1 LKTKALAV
9 LRLFMT
15 SGFNYINAFNNN
27 YYTPRVLIFKLFP
40 LIPYLKSRFSPVLWS
55 VYQDIVYSGLDQANS
70 LSQRKKIIRFNQF
83 IFLTLCGTLMSVVS
97 YFTLSLYIS
106 ALVNLSAGYIFILA
120 FHLNSKKK
128 FELARIIAIVNLN
141 LYLIVMNYM
150 EGLRAGEY
158 LLYFPYFLV
167 MTLVIDVKR
176 NFTEL
181 KFVYLITIVSVL
193 LCLNVSPYENYYQVR
208 IAGMFARLYSSN
220 LAISLTLTT
229 FFSYFIF
236 RVNRDHEEAIL
247 KEKHFVDT
255 IYNTSLDGVLIMDAE
270 HRKIIGCNNR
280 ACELLHIKNKKE
292 IEGTAIEDWFTSEH
306 IKLFK
311 SIELNLATQQIK
323 DWQGEL
329 SLTSAERT
337 FFAFVNIVSF
347 LDLDRRFLKISILD
361 ISEIKTAQ
369 FELMKA
375 KQKAEVASQA
385 KSRFL
390 SNMSHELRTPLNG
403 IICPNRNH
411 TWTFLNI
418 HQST

>member
-1 LKTKALAV
+1 
-9 LRLFMT
+9 M
-15 SGFNYINAFNNN
+15 
-27 YYTPRVLIFKLFP
+27 
-40 LIPYLKSRFSPVLWS
+40 WS
-55 VYQDIVYSGLDQANS
+55 VYQDIVYSGLDPANTVS
-70 LSQRKKIIRFNQF
+70 HRKKIVRFNQF
-83 IFLTLCGTLMSVVS
+83 IFLTLCGTLLSVVS
-97 YFTLSLYIS
+97 YFTFSLYIS

-120 FHLNSKKK
+120 FHLNSKKR

-193 LCLNVSPYENYYQVR
+193 ICLNLSPYENYYQVR

-270 HRKIIGCNNR
+270 VTKDHR
-280 ACELLHIKNKKE
+280 L
-292 IEGTAIEDWFTSEH
+292 
-306 IKLFK
+306 
-311 SIELNLATQQIK
+311 
-323 DWQGEL
+323 
-329 SLTSAERT
+329 
-337 FFAFVNIVSF
+337 
-347 LDLDRRFLKISILD
+347 
-361 ISEIKTAQ
+361 
-369 FELMKA
+369 
-375 KQKAEVASQA
+375 
-385 KSRFL
+385 
-390 SNMSHELRTPLNG
+390 
-403 IICPNRNH
+403 
-411 TWTFLNI
+411 
-418 HQST
+418 

>member
-1 LKTKALAV
+1 
-9 LRLFMT
+9 M
-15 SGFNYINAFNNN
+15 
-27 YYTPRVLIFKLFP
+27 
-40 LIPYLKSRFSPVLWS
+40 
-55 VYQDIVYSGLDQANS
+55 
-70 LSQRKKIIRFNQF
+70 
-83 IFLTLCGTLMSVVS
+83 LCGTLLSVIS

-120 FHLNSKKK
+120 FHLNSKKR

-181 KFVYLITIVSVL
+181 KFVYLITIVSVMI
-193 LCLNVSPYENYYQVR
+193 CLSLSPFENYYQVR
-208 IAGMFARLYSSN
+208 IGGMFARLYSSN

-255 IYNTSLDGVLIMDAE
+255 IYNTSLDGVLIMDADA
-270 HRKIIGCNNR
+270 RKIIGCNNR

-311 SIELNLATQQIK
+311 SVELNLATQA
-323 DWQGEL
+323 DQGL
-329 SLTSAERT
+329 A
-337 FFAFVNIVSF
+337 
-347 LDLDRRFLKISILD
+347 
-361 ISEIKTAQ
+361 
-369 FELMKA
+369 
-375 KQKAEVASQA
+375 
-385 KSRFL
+385 
-390 SNMSHELRTPLNG
+390 G
-403 IICPNRNH
+403 
-411 TWTFLNI
+411 
-418 HQST
+418 

>member
-1 LKTKALAV
+1 
-9 LRLFMT
+9 
-15 SGFNYINAFNNN
+15 
-27 YYTPRVLIFKLFP
+27 
-40 LIPYLKSRFSPVLWS
+40 
-55 VYQDIVYSGLDQANS
+55 
-70 LSQRKKIIRFNQF
+70 
-83 IFLTLCGTLMSVVS
+83 MSVVS

-106 ALVNLSAGYIFILA
+106 ALINLSTGYIFILA
-120 FHLNSKKK
+120 FHLNSKKR

-141 LYLIVMNYM
+141 LYLVVMNYM

-193 LCLNVSPYENYYQVR
+193 LCLSVSPYENYYQVR
-208 IAGMFARLYSSN
+208 IGGMFARLYSSN

-270 HRKIIGCNNR
+270 TRKIIGCNNR
-280 ACELLHIKNKKE
+280 ACELMHIQNKKE

-311 SIELNLATQQIK
+311 SIELNLATQQVK

-329 SLTSAERT
+329 VHYFIRT
-337 FFAFVNIVSF
+337 DFF
-347 LDLDRRFLKISILD
+347 RFCEYCAL
-361 ISEIKTAQ
+361 
-369 FELMKA
+369 
-375 KQKAEVASQA
+375 
-385 KSRFL
+385 
-390 SNMSHELRTPLNG
+390 P
-403 IICPNRNH
+403 
-411 TWTFLNI
+411 
-418 HQST
+418 

>member
-1 LKTKALAV
+1 
-9 LRLFMT
+9 M
-15 SGFNYINAFNNN
+15 
-27 YYTPRVLIFKLFP
+27 
-40 LIPYLKSRFSPVLWS
+40 WS
-55 VYQDIVYSGLDQANS
+55 VYQDIVYSGLDEGNTV
-70 LSQRKKIIRFNQF
+70 SQRKKIVRFNQF
-83 IFLTLCGTLMSVVS
+83 IFLTLCGTLLSVVS

-120 FHLNSKKK
+120 FHLNSKKR

-193 LCLNVSPYENYYQVR
+193 ICLNLSPFENYYQVGLPECLHDYTVQTWR
-208 IAGMFARLYSSN
+208 SPLR
-220 LAISLTLTT
+220 LTT

-255 IYNTSLDGVLIMDAE
+255 IYNTSLDGVLIMDSE
-270 HRKIIGCNNR
+270 SRKIIGCNNR

-311 SIELNLATQQIK
+311 TIELNLSTEQAK

-329 SLTSAERT
+329 ALTSAERT
-337 FFAFVNIVSF
+337 FFAFVNIVPF
-347 LDLDRRFLKISILD
+347 LDLGKKI
-361 ISEIKTAQ
+361 
-369 FELMKA
+369 FED
-375 KQKAEVASQA
+375 QYTWIFR
-385 KSRFL
+385 KSRPL
-390 SNMSHELRTPLNG
+390 SLN
-403 IICPNRNH
+403 
-411 TWTFLNI
+411 
-418 HQST
+418 

>member
-1 LKTKALAV
+1 
-9 LRLFMT
+9 
-15 SGFNYINAFNNN
+15 
-27 YYTPRVLIFKLFP
+27 
-40 LIPYLKSRFSPVLWS
+40 
-55 VYQDIVYSGLDQANS
+55 
-70 LSQRKKIIRFNQF
+70 
-83 IFLTLCGTLMSVVS
+83 MSVVS

-106 ALVNLSAGYIFILA
+106 ALINLSAGYIFILA

-128 FELARIIAIVNLN
+128 FEMARIIAIVNLN

-280 ACELLHIKNKKE
+280 ACELVTYKE
-292 IEGTAIEDWFTSEH
+292 
-306 IKLFK
+306 
-311 SIELNLATQQIK
+311 
-323 DWQGEL
+323 
-329 SLTSAERT
+329 
-337 FFAFVNIVSF
+337 
-347 LDLDRRFLKISILD
+347 
-361 ISEIKTAQ
+361 
-369 FELMKA
+369 
-375 KQKAEVASQA
+375 
-385 KSRFL
+385 
-390 SNMSHELRTPLNG
+390 
-403 IICPNRNH
+403 
-411 TWTFLNI
+411 
-418 HQST
+418 